1 MTDIET
7 EAVPV
12 TVEEMLRDP
21 TGGPAAEAVQ
31 TIHSLEEWKA
41 IKTEAGMNMVLLQC
55 GSPLCTRCPDFTAAV
70 GVLKQEFQFKHVYV
84 NTHDAEEDLLE
95 MLQVAQLPAYLLVKG
110 GASWQKQAATPSDV
124 SLAVARNCTPVF
136 TCDADF

>member
-1 MTDIET
+1 MTDVET

-12 TVEEMLRDP
+12 TVEQMLRDP
-21 TGGPAAEAVQ
+21 TWGHSAEGAQ

-41 IKTEAGMNMVLLQC
+41 IKTEAGLSTVLLQC
-55 GSPLCTRCPDFTAAV
+55 GSPMCTRCPAFTAAV
-70 GVLKQEFQFKHVYV
+70 DKLKQEFQFKHVYV

-110 GASWQKQAATPSDV
+110 DASWQKQAATPYDV
-124 SLAVARNCTPVF
+124 SLVMARNCTPVF